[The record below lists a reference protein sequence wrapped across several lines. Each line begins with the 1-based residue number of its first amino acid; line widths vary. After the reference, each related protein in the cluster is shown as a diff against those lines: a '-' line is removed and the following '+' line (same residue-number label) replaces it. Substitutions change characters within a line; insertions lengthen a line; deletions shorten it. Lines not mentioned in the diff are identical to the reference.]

1 MAIRSNA
8 WACCAAALTLG
19 APAAA
24 DAPCIRSIFE
34 TFGAGAAGVRY
45 GAAMFVDV
53 GGYPRAKL
61 VSDFVPGSWG
71 SWVSPQIDEEVVEF
85 QASFR
90 FSLKNLNGGPGD
102 GFSFGWG
109 NMTNTQ
115 GTRASG
121 GEWGVEAFVADN
133 AGLSVGFVTYPSA
146 TGPGVAIK
154 WGATQVAFV
163 PFDFSAERYD
173 DYVQAGDPVSMA
185 TATVRWRRDAGTTV
199 TIAPPG
205 QNPITVHADAAQEAT
220 AGIDP
225 RSWSFVFA
233 ARNGAID
240 QDVLVGDLAIN
251 VTVACPRHSPDING
265 DCEVGGADLGV
276 ILSQWG
282 TCGARNCLADLNG
295 NGSVEGSDLGLLL
308 SAWGTDPCTNPP
320 P

>member
-1 MAIRSNA
+1 
-8 WACCAAALTLG
+8 
-19 APAAA
+19 
-24 DAPCIRSIFE
+24 
-34 TFGAGAAGVRY
+34 
-45 GAAMFVDV
+45 
-53 GGYPRAKL
+53 
-61 VSDFVPGSWG
+61 
-71 SWVSPQIDEEVVEF
+71 
-85 QASFR
+85 
-90 FSLKNLNGGPGD
+90 
-102 GFSFGWG
+102 
-109 NMTNTQ
+109 
-115 GTRASG
+115 
-121 GEWGVEAFVADN
+121 
-133 AGLSVGFVTYPSA
+133 
-146 TGPGVAIK
+146 
-154 WGATQVAFV
+154 VAFV

-205 QNPITVHADAAQEAT
+205 QNPITVHADAAQETT

-251 VTVACPRHSPDING
+251 TTVACPRHSPDING
-265 DCEVGGADLGV
+265 DCVVGGADLGV
-276 ILSQWG
+276 LLSQWG
-282 TCGARNCLADLNG
+282 TCGAANCLADLNG

>member
-1 MAIRSNA
+1 MANRSNA
-8 WACCAAALTLG
+8 WACCAAALTLA

-24 DAPCIRSIFE
+24 DAPCTRSILE
-34 TFGAGAAGVRY
+34 TFGANASGVRY
-45 GAAMFVDV
+45 GAAVFVDI
-53 GGYPRAKL
+53 GGFPRAKL

-109 NMTNTQ
+109 NLTNTQ
-115 GTRASG
+115 DTRASG
-121 GEWGVEAFVADN
+121 GEWGVEAFVTDN

-173 DYVQAGDPVSMA
+173 DYVQAGNPVSMA
-185 TATVRWRRDAGTTV
+185 TATVRWRRDTGTTV

-205 QNPITVHADAAQEAT
+205 QEPITVHADAAQAAT
-220 AGIDP
+220 ADIDP
-225 RSWSFVFA
+225 RNWSFVFA

-240 QDVLVGDLAIN
+240 QDVLLGDLAI
-251 VTVACPRHSPDING
+251 DM
-265 DCEVGGADLGV
+265 
-276 ILSQWG
+276 
-282 TCGARNCLADLNG
+282 
-295 NGSVEGSDLGLLL
+295 
-308 SAWGTDPCTNPP
+308 
-320 P
+320 